1 MELKVEVDFVSDSV
15 VLNLSW
21 ERKKKKANATN
32 VWKYRKKCNKHFLN
46 YKANLWGV
54 RGEDG
59 KPPASKEKE
68 EKAQQ
73 NDK

>member
-1 MELKVEVDFVSDSV
+1 MLYLIYLGKE
-15 VLNLSW
+15 
-21 ERKKKKANATN
+21 KKKANATN